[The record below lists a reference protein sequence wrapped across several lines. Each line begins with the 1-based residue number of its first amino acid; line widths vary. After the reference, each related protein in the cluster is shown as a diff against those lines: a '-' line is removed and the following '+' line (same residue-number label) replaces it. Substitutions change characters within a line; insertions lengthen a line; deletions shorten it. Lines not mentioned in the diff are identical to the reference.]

1 MATERIYALFQDV
14 ADAERAIGALQD
26 HGITR
31 DHIGVVARR
40 AAEQDE
46 AARVRT
52 DYARVSDAQD
62 ARQGEPAVTYEAR
75 PGTLPPAASAATI
88 TPTSTADTPQN
99 VETVGKEGITF
110 STPQDAAA
118 GAAVGGGIGLVTGLL
133 AAAAA
138 LAIPGV
144 GIVMSGGILATALGA
159 AAATAAAGAAAGG
172 VAGYLT
178 DMGMP
183 QQAAQNV
190 ASRISEGDYLVSVE
204 ADTSRYDDIRQILFK
219 YNAAGVD
226 VNAAAAGEG
235 VPPAAVT
242 IPPEAL
248 EDVTPQFVDTEH
260 VFAAPDPPAVTT
272 TRIVPA
278 PLPPIIVTNA
288 APPPPETHS
297 VPAPILVP
305 DIPPPPP
312 GAPTTAMTAPAQPAP
327 VAGAY
332 ELKEAQLVEPV
343 IRQPVSSAAPPPV
356 EDVPIAL
363 NSAPPPRVPAV
374 PALAQET
381 EPMTA
386 AEGAPTTATL
396 TSLTREVE
404 AARAERA
411 HTGEGQDRD

>member
-26 HGITR
+26 HGVTR

-40 AAEQDE
+40 PAEQDE
-46 AARVRT
+46 SGRVRT
-52 DYARVSDAQD
+52 DYTRVSDAQVMH
-62 ARQGEPAVTYEAR
+62 QGEPAVAYEAR
-75 PGTLPPAASAATI
+75 PGTLPPAALAPTV
-88 TPTSTADTPQN
+88 TPSSTADTAQN
-99 VETVGKEGITF
+99 VDTVGKEGITF

-144 GIVMSGGILATALGA
+144 GIVLSGGILAGALGA
-159 AAATAAAGAAAGG
+159 AAATTVAGAAVGG

-190 ASRISEGDYLVSVE
+190 ASRLTEGDYLVTVD

-226 VNAAAAGEG
+226 VNVAAAGES

-242 IPPEAL
+242 IPAEAL
-248 EDVTPQFVDTEH
+248 TDVTPQFVDIAPQA
-260 VFAAPDPPAVTT
+260 AAP
-272 TRIVPA
+272 VP
-278 PLPPIIVTNA
+278 
-288 APPPPETHS
+288 HS

-305 DIPPPPP
+305 DIMPPPF
-312 GAPTTAMTAPAQPAP
+312 
-327 VAGAY
+327 
-332 ELKEAQLVEPV
+332 
-343 IRQPVSSAAPPPV
+343 
-356 EDVPIAL
+356 
-363 NSAPPPRVPAV
+363 PPRVPAD

-386 AEGAPTTATL
+386 STGVVTPSVPVSPDA
-396 TSLTREVE
+396 E
-404 AARAERA
+404 AARIERA
-411 HTGEGQDRD
+411 HTGEGQDKE

>member
-26 HGITR
+26 HGVTR

-40 AAEQDE
+40 PAEQDE

-75 PGTLPPAASAATI
+75 PGTLPPAASAMTI

-144 GIVMSGGILATALGA
+144 GIVLSGGILATALGA

-183 QQAAQNV
+183 QQAAQNA
-190 ASRISEGDYLVSVE
+190 ASRLTEGDYLVTVD
-204 ADTSRYDDIRQILFK
+204 ADTSRYDEIRQILFK

-226 VNAAAAGEG
+226 VNVAAAGEG

-242 IPPEAL
+242 VPPEAL
-248 EDVTPQFVDTEH
+248 TDVTPQFVD
-260 VFAAPDPPAVTT
+260 APHPFV
-272 TRIVPA
+272 A
-278 PLPPIIVTNA
+278 PEPVM
-288 APPPPETHS
+288 HS

-305 DIPPPPP
+305 DIAPPPPV
-312 GAPTTAMTAPAQPAP
+312 ASASTALTAPAQPAP
-327 VAGAY
+327 VAGEY
-332 ELKEAQLVEPV
+332 ELREAQLVEPV
-343 IRQPVSSAAPPPV
+343 ITQPASSAPAPPPV
-356 EDVPIAL
+356 GAPPISL
-363 NSAPPPRVPAV
+363 GTAPPPRVPAD

-381 EPMTA
+381 EPMTTA
-386 AEGAPTTATL
+386 TGALTTATL
-396 TSLTREVE
+396 PSVAPESPE
-404 AARAERA
+404 AQVARIERA
-411 HTGEGQDRD
+411 HLGEGQDRE

>member
-40 AAEQDE
+40 PAEQDE
-46 AARVRT
+46 AGRVRT
-52 DYARVSDAQD
+52 DYTRVSDAPVMH
-62 ARQGEPAVTYEAR
+62 QGEPAVAYEAR
-75 PGTLPPAASAATI
+75 PGTLPPAALAQTV
-88 TPTSTADTPQN
+88 TPSSTADTAQN
-99 VETVGKEGITF
+99 VDTVGKEGITF

-144 GIVMSGGILATALGA
+144 GIVLSGGILAGALGA
-159 AAATAAAGAAAGG
+159 AAATAAAGAAVGG

-190 ASRISEGDYLVSVE
+190 ASRLSEGDYLVTVD
-204 ADTSRYDDIRQILFK
+204 ADTSRYDELRQILFK

-226 VNAAAAGEG
+226 VNVAAAGET
-235 VPPAAVT
+235 VPAAAVT
-242 IPPEAL
+242 VPAEAL
-248 EDVTPQFVDTEH
+248 ADVTPAFMDVAP
-260 VFAAPDPPAVTT
+260 AA
-272 TRIVPA
+272 
-278 PLPPIIVTNA
+278 
-288 APPPPETHS
+288 S
-297 VPAPILVP
+297 
-305 DIPPPPP
+305 
-312 GAPTTAMTAPAQPAP
+312 TALTAPVQPAP
-327 VAGAY
+327 VAGEY
-332 ELKEAQLVEPV
+332 ELREAQLVEPV
-343 IRQPVSSAAPPPV
+343 IKQPAVVTTPPSEAA
-356 EDVPIAL
+356 PIAL
-363 NSAPPPRVPAV
+363 DSAPPLRVPAT

-386 AEGAPTTATL
+386 ATAIL
-396 TSLTREVE
+396 TPSVGVTASPASEV
-404 AARAERA
+404 AQLERA
-411 HTGEGQDRD
+411 HIGEGQDRE